1 MKQWEY
7 TSESEVSIAIIIT
20 MVNLVKTSKKKK
32 YWTPTIY
39 IALIQILW
47 HIQEVEDIVSVFYE
61 FIVHLQK
68 EINIWKGK

>member
-32 YWTPTIY
+32 NT
-39 IALIQILW
+39 
-47 HIQEVEDIVSVFYE
+47 E
-61 FIVHLQK
+61 LQLYT
-68 EINIWKGK
+68 